1 MTHSR
6 RTLLLVDDDA
16 DLLRL
21 LTLRLQAEGYAVQT
35 ASSAEQA
42 MARIAVARP
51 RVVLTDLRMGG
62 MDGLALF
69 EQLQKQDPT
78 LPVILMTA
86 HGTIPDAVDATQRG
100 VFGYLTKPFKDSA
113 LLDLLER
120 AMLASGG
127 DEAAQLNAHTESWR
141 ADLITGSSVMES
153 LLAEAHL
160 VALRDVSVL
169 IQGASGTGKE
179 VLARAIHK
187 ASPRSAKPFVTI
199 NCAAIPEQL
208 LESELF
214 GHTKG
219 AFTGAVSAHKGLFQS
234 AEGGTLFLDE
244 IGDMPVALQAK
255 LLRVLQEKEV
265 RPLGANQVVP
275 VDVRIIS
282 ATHRSLED
290 AIAEGAFRE
299 DLYYR
304 LNVVRLN
311 LPSLRQRREDI
322 PLLAR
327 YFLRLLNQ
335 KQAHQ
340 VNDFTPEALEKL
352 IRYDWPGNI
361 RQLLNV
367 VEQCCVLC
375 TSDLAPL
382 ALVSRALQDL
392 HEKPGGILPYAEAKQ
407 HFDRE
412 YLIQLLKITN
422 GQVSEAARM
431 AGRNRTEFYRLL
443 HRYHLSPDMF
453 KPDTE

>member
-1 MTHSR
+1 MMCSR

-21 LTLRLQAEGYAVQT
+21 LSLRLQAEGYSVQS

-42 MARIAVARP
+42 LAKIAVARP
-51 RVVLTDLRMGG
+51 RVVLTDLRMDG

-69 EQLQKQDPT
+69 EQLHKQDPT
-78 LPVILMTA
+78 LPVILLTA

-100 VFGYLTKPFKDSA
+100 VFGYLTKPFKDGA
-113 LLDLLER
+113 LLEILER
-120 AMLASGG
+120 AMIASGG
-127 DEAAQLNAHTESWR
+127 DEAGQDASGSEVWR
-141 ADLITGSSVMES
+141 KEIVTASSAMES
-153 LLAEAHL
+153 LLSEAHL
-160 VALRDVSVL
+160 VALSDVSVL

-187 ASPRSAKPFVTI
+187 ASPRNTKPFVTI
-199 NCAAIPEQL
+199 NCAAIPEHL

-214 GHTKG
+214 GHAKG
-219 AFTGAVSAHKGLFQS
+219 AFTGAVSAHKGLFQNAS
-234 AEGGTLFLDE
+234 GGTLFLDE

-265 RPLGANQVVP
+265 RPVGSSQVVP

-282 ATHRSLED
+282 ASHKNLEG
-290 AIAEGAFRE
+290 AIEEGAFRE

-304 LNVVRLN
+304 LNVVKLN
-311 LPSLRQRREDI
+311 LPPLNQRREDI

-327 YFLRLLNQ
+327 YFLRQLN
-335 KQAHQ
+335 ARRPHQ

-352 IRYDWPGNI
+352 ISYDWPGNI

-375 TSDLAPL
+375 TTDLAPIS
-382 ALVSRALQDL
+382 LVSRALQ
-392 HEKPGGILPYAEAKQ
+392 EKPAGILPYAEAKQ
-407 HFDRE
+407 NFDRE

-422 GQVSEAARM
+422 GQVSEAARL

-453 KPDTE
+453 KPETE

>member
-1 MTHSR
+1 MSYSGR
-6 RTLLLVDDDA
+6 SLLVVDDDA

-21 LTLRLQAEGYAVQT
+21 LSIRLQAAGYQVQL

-42 MARIAVARP
+42 LAKIAVSRP
-51 RVVLTDLRMGG
+51 RVVLTDLRMDG
-62 MDGLALF
+62 MDGMALF
-69 EQLQKQDPT
+69 EHIHQQDPT
-78 LPVILMTA
+78 LPVILLTA
-86 HGTIPDAVDATQRG
+86 HGTIPEAVKATQRG
-100 VFGYLTKPFKDSA
+100 VYGYLTKPFKDST
-113 LLDLLER
+113 LLELLER
-120 AMLASGG
+120 AMLASGV
-127 DEAAQLNAHTESWR
+127 DDARVSEDQNAAWR
-141 ADLITGSSVMES
+141 ADIITASSAMES
-153 LLAEAHL
+153 LLSEAHL
-160 VALRDVSVL
+160 VALSEVSVL

-179 VLARAIHK
+179 VLARAIHQ
-187 ASPRSAKPFVTI
+187 ASPRKNKPFVTL

-214 GHTKG
+214 GHVKG
-219 AFTGAVSAHKGLFQS
+219 AFTGAVSSHKGLLQTAS
-234 AEGGTLFLDE
+234 GGTLFLDE

-255 LLRVLQEKEV
+255 LLRVLQEREV
-265 RPLGANQVVP
+265 RPVGASEVIP

-282 ATHRSLED
+282 ATHKNLED
-290 AIAEGAFRE
+290 AITEGEFRE

-304 LNVVRLN
+304 LNVVKLN
-311 LPSLRQRREDI
+311 LPSLNQRREDI

-327 YFLRLLNQ
+327 HFLRLLN
-335 KQAHQ
+335 KKHPHQ

-352 IRYDWPGNI
+352 ISHDWPGNI

-375 TSDLAPL
+375 TTDLVPVT
-382 ALVSRALQDL
+382 LVTRALQ
-392 HEKPGGILPYAEAKQ
+392 EKPGGILPYAEAKQ

-422 GQVSEAARM
+422 GQVSEAARL

-453 KPDTE
+453 KPVEE

>member
-6 RTLLLVDDDA
+6 HSLLLVDDDA

-21 LTLRLQAEGYAVQT
+21 LSIRLQAEGYAVQT

-42 MARIAVARP
+42 LARIAVARP
-51 RVVLTDLRMGG
+51 RVVLTDLRMDG
-62 MDGLALF
+62 MDGMALF
-69 EQLQKQDPT
+69 EQLHKQDPT
-78 LPVILMTA
+78 LPVILLTA

-100 VFGYLTKPFKDSA
+100 VFGYLTKPFKDGA
-113 LLDLLER
+113 LLALLER
-120 AMLASGG
+120 AMQSSGG
-127 DEAAQLNAHTESWR
+127 SDAGKAFTSEAWR
-141 ADLITGSSVMES
+141 EELVTASSLMEA
-153 LLAEAHL
+153 LLSEAHL
-160 VALRDVSVL
+160 VAQSDVSVL

-187 ASPRSAKPFVTI
+187 ASPRHDKPFVTI

-214 GHTKG
+214 GHAKG
-219 AFTGAVSAHKGLFQS
+219 AFTGAVNAHKGLFQNAS
-234 AEGGTLFLDE
+234 GGTLFLDE

-265 RPLGANQVVP
+265 RPVGSNQVVT

-282 ATHRSLED
+282 ATHKNLDE
-290 AIAEGAFRE
+290 AINQGVFRE

-304 LNVVRLN
+304 LNVVKLN
-311 LPSLRQRREDI
+311 LPPLSQRREDI

-327 YFLRLLNQ
+327 YFLRQLN
-335 KQAHQ
+335 ARHPHQ

-352 IRYDWPGNI
+352 ISYDWPGNI
-361 RQLLNV
+361 RQLINV

-375 TSDLAPL
+375 TTELAPVS
-382 ALVSRALQDL
+382 LVARAL
-392 HEKPGGILPYAEAKQ
+392 HEKPSSILPYAEAKQ

-412 YLIQLLKITN
+412 YLIQLLKMTN
-422 GQVSEAARM
+422 GQVSEAARL

-453 KPDTE
+453 KSEAD